1 MRKLNFIPHPE
12 GFGLKEVWYRL
23 LHSAKAD
30 VRNDGIENCR
40 IADSP
45 KIKNPTKL
53 VGLLKMYCKN

>member
-45 KIKNPTKL
+45 K
-53 VGLLKMYCKN
+53 